1 MEEDTWCSDG
11 DVDADADVDVD
22 PFRDGEILDRIRE
35 FNFGVA
41 LPKTRLA
48 IF

>member
-11 DVDADADVDVD
+11 DVDADGDVD
-22 PFRDGEILDRIRE
+22 PFSDDEILDRIRE